1 MQVDE
6 STLRSILEGSKQY
19 VIPLYQRPYAWRKEN
34 WQKIWEDIA
43 ELLLSRRTN
52 SSESHFTGTL
62 VLDTGNVTPEMTQF
76 LVVDGQQRLTTL
88 SVLLAAISN
97 FYEETGDDLSAKRIR
112 EQVLVN
118 TFAQEDNRYRLRP
131 ANFDEITFRSAVN
144 GDLIHTPN
152 SKIDDA
158 YLYFYKKLQNLSK
171 DQISIQELESTVLVG
186 LKFVTITTKSED
198 NVYRIFE
205 SINNT
210 GIDLTQADLIRNLV
224 FMRLGSQSEHLYAK
238 YWLPLQDN
246 LDSKSL
252 ETVFWIESLWRN
264 PEVRLQDTYTFQ
276 KSHISSLSEEEL
288 AKYLENVK
296 LIGDSLKELIH
307 EASRENSPFTSILET
322 LKRLDIPG
330 ATVLI
335 VRVLYLHK
343 THVIGTEDAQQALS
357 VILGY
362 LIRRAIAAVPVNTVG
377 GISNAAAFNL
387 GNNAAKSL
395 HEYLS
400 SGKKK
405 YITDDE
411 ISRVFLEEPVY
422 KRRKMRLILE
432 LLLKSQQN
440 TEDVNWEPMTIEHV
454 LPQNPSEDSW
464 EEFRMLCG
472 NDDVESEFE
481 SLVDTIGNLTL
492 TVYNTPLS
500 NSSFKIKRS
509 SWLSAT
515 GVTSSQLISQ
525 NKNWGPSEIR
535 DRSKLLAEK
544 AIELWP
550 GPDESLLEKEPKAVG
565 ERIDEIVRSI
575 PPGNWTSYG
584 DIAEVVGTA
593 SMVVGNRVAS
603 ESTVG
608 AWRVLRSSGKVSRHF
623 KWSDASPNKDL
634 SPIEVLQN
642 EGLVFT
648 KEGLAS
654 PDFRLDADALRDRI
668 GEDL

>member
-19 VIPLYQRPYAWRKEN
+19 VIPLYQRPYAWRKDN
-34 WQKIWEDIA
+34 WQKIWEDIT
-43 ELLLSRRTN
+43 ELLISRRN
-52 SSESHFTGTL
+52 NPSESHFTGTL

-97 FYEETGDDLSAKRIR
+97 FYENNGDEQSAKRIR
-112 EQVLVN
+112 EQVLIN
-118 TFAQEDNRYRLRP
+118 TFAQESNRYRLRP

-158 YLYFYKKLQNLSK
+158 YLYFYKKLQHLGK
-171 DQISIQELESTVLVG
+171 DQISMQELESTVLVG

-224 FMRLGSQSEHLYAK
+224 FMRLGSQSEHLYSK

-246 LDSKSL
+246 LESKNL

-276 KSHISSLSEEEL
+276 KSLIAGLTEEEL
-288 AKYLENVK
+288 SKYLENVK
-296 LIGDSLKELIH
+296 VIGDSLKELIH
-307 EASRENSPFTSILET
+307 EESRSKSAFSATLDT

-330 ATVLI
+330 AQVLI
-335 VRVLYLHK
+335 VRILYLHK
-343 THVIGTEDAQQALS
+343 IQIIDTKEAQRALDI
-357 VILGY
+357 VMGY

-387 GNNAAKSL
+387 GENAASAL

-405 YITDDE
+405 YITDEE

-432 LLLKSQQN
+432 LVLRSQQN
-440 TEDVNWEPMTIEHV
+440 AEEVNWEPMTIEHV
-454 LPQNPSEDSW
+454 LPQNPSDDGW
-464 EEFRMLCG
+464 DEFREHCA
-472 NDDVESEFE
+472 DEDPEFAFE

-492 TVYNTPLS
+492 TVYNSTLS
-500 NSSFKIKRS
+500 NSTFKVKRS

-515 GVTSSQLISQ
+515 GVTSSQLICK

-535 DRSKLLAEK
+535 ERSRLLADY
-544 AIELWP
+544 AIKLWP
-550 GPDESLLEKEPKAVG
+550 GPDESLLEKEPKAIG

-575 PPGNWTSYG
+575 PAGNWTSYR

-593 SMVVGNRVAS
+593 SMVVGNRVANS
-603 ESTVG
+603 STEG

-623 KWSDASPNKDL
+623 SWNDSSPHKDL
-634 SPIEVLQN
+634 SPVEVLQD

-654 PDFRLDADALRDRI
+654 PDFRIDADALRDRI
-668 GEDL
+668 GEDI